1 VEEQFLARPIS
12 KKNTALVAA
21 GSFVI
26 PYDMRRVL
34 TLPVAV
40 VATAMAALAADKP
53 PPDDSDV
60 SFDVEPPLL
69 IPNRSD
75 APLPAKA
82 PATSAPDVDLARL
95 EKDFERAKRNAAGI
109 ERFCKIG
116 ALSKVEAEQRAL
128 RAIRLESDLANARL
142 AQAKEELQKEKQL
155 AAGEISKADLAQAE
169 SAVALAIEA
178 AHATAAKRER
188 AELEAAEAN
197 VHRQEKLLALGSAR
211 KSDVSRAEQKLAEL
225 KAQKN

>member
-1 VEEQFLARPIS
+1 
-12 KKNTALVAA
+12 
-21 GSFVI
+21 
-26 PYDMRRVL
+26 MRRVL

-40 VATAMAALAADKP
+40 VATAMAALAADQP
-53 PPDDSDV
+53 PPADADV
-60 SFDVEPPLL
+60 SFEIEPPLL

-75 APLPAKA
+75 EPLPANAAVA
-82 PATSAPDVDLARL
+82 PAPDVDLARL
-95 EKDFERAKRNAAGI
+95 EKDFQRAKRNAAGV

-128 RAIRLESDLANARL
+128 RAIRLESDIANARL
-142 AQAKEELQKEKQL
+142 ARAKEEMLQKGKQF
-155 AAGEISKADLAQAE
+155 AAGEISKEDLTQTE
-169 SAVALAIEA
+169 SALALAIEA
-178 AHATAAKRER
+178 AHGAAAKRQR

>member
-1 VEEQFLARPIS
+1 
-12 KKNTALVAA
+12 
-21 GSFVI
+21 
-26 PYDMRRVL
+26 MRRVL

-40 VATAMAALAADKP
+40 VATAMAALAADQP
-53 PPDDSDV
+53 PPADPDV
-60 SFDVEPPLL
+60 SFEIEPPLL

-75 APLPAKA
+75 EPLPASAAAA
-82 PATSAPDVDLARL
+82 PAPDVDLARL
-95 EKDFERAKRNAAGI
+95 EKDFQRAKRNAAGV

-128 RAIRLESDLANARL
+128 RAIRLESDVANARL
-142 AQAKEELQKEKQL
+142 AQAKEEMLQKGKQL
-155 AAGEISKADLAQAE
+155 AAGEISKGDFAQTE
-169 SAVALAIEA
+169 SALALAIET
-178 AHATAAKRER
+178 AHAVAAKRER

-225 KAQKN
+225 KAEKN